1 MGDGRL
7 LSERNFTKFQIK
19 YLNMSRCSQITDESL
34 IYLSNQ
40 GFFKAIRHLN
50 LRNCNLITDKFMKF
64 LSGSR
69 YIQKLNNH
77 FELTQQ
83 NWNPMG
89 LEEFVPFQL
98 KSLDLAFCPLITD
111 KSIEYLCR
119 MISVNDNLEKL
130 YLSNCPEITD
140 YGIRI
145 LALNCKLLSSLN
157 VKKCPKITS
166 RSLKDIKINCRSC
179 IIQHTNFSFC

>member
-1 MGDGRL
+1 MGDSRL
-7 LSERNFTKFQIK
+7 LAERNPQKFQIK
-19 YLNMSRCSQITDESL
+19 YLNLSKCSQITDESL
-34 IYLSNQ
+34 IFLSNQ

-50 LRNCNLITDKFMKF
+50 LRGCSLITDKFFKF
-64 LSGSR
+64 FSGSR
-69 YIQKLNNH
+69 YIQKLQTH
-77 FELTQQ
+77 FDQTQQ
-83 NWNPMG
+83 AWNSMG

-111 KSIEYLCR
+111 KTIEYLCR
-119 MISVNDNLEKL
+119 MVSVDDNLERL
-130 YLSNCPEITD
+130 CMSNCTNITD

-145 LALNCKLLSSLN
+145 LALNCKLLGNLN

-166 RSLKDIKINCRSC
+166 RSLKDIKVNCRSC